1 MVKTEC
7 FPERLNTVLE
17 VAAIATMQV
26 EELKSTQVVKQ
37 EIKLSV
43 FTDGSIVN
51 TENLKE
57 STKKPIEVI
66 NEFKRS

>member
-17 VAAIATMQV
+17 VVAIATMQV
-26 EELKSTQVVKQ
+26 EEIKSRQVVKQ

-43 FTDGSIVN
+43 FTDGSTVN

-57 STKKPIEVI
+57 STKKPH
-66 NEFKRS
+66 RSNK

>member
-7 FPERLNTVLE
+7 FPEGLNTVLE
-17 VAAIATMQV
+17 VVAIATMQV
-26 EELKSTQVVKQ
+26 EEIKSRQVVKQ

-43 FTDGSIVN
+43 FTDGSTVN

-57 STKKPIEVI
+57 STKKPH
-66 NEFKRS
+66 RSNK